1 MRFFFD
7 NGLSPKFCEALR
19 ALAAVQGYEIVHLS
33 EKFDR
38 DVDDLVWLPGLAQEG
53 DWVVISADPRISR
66 GKATKRAWH
75 ESGLTAFFFGDR
87 FASRKFWVQASEV
100 VRLWPQIVLKARECA
115 PGTGFVLHYHSEKMT
130 EIYTPEGLA
139 V

>member
-1 MRFFFD
+1 MVDPRRAF
-7 NGLSPKFCEALR
+7 GAPIVLR
-19 ALAAVQGYEIVHLS
+19 GGVPTRILAQTACVEDPIQQTAQWYEV
-33 EKFDR
+33 E
-38 DVDDLVWLPGLAQEG
+38 AQEG

-75 ESGLTAFFFGDR
+75 ESGLTAFLFGDG
-87 FASRKFWVQASEV
+87 FAPKKFWVQASEV
-100 VRLWPQIVLKARECA
+100 VRLRPPIVLKARECA
-115 PGTGFVLHYHSEKMT
+115 PGTGFALHYHSEKMT